1 MRQSELLCAGASA
14 AEEIAARLLR
24 VDVAKALDPLRPR
37 DFVVILER
45 IARRV
50 NTAVVGEEA
59 KAMAAALDALDVRW
73 ASMSET
79 QVSKIVKGANE
90 ILRNKLVAS
99 VPPALNGVL
108 EIEGP
113 PLVARTRA
121 SAVKRYGLSIG
132 ADLSTRDKKAEKN
145 VRKLTV
151 NYVRDEMGV
160 RSEQVS
166 ESARVIVE
174 RGLRRGHDSITIGRR
189 LRAELGAQVS
199 KGRGYWRMVA
209 NSFGGHARS
218 FTQIGALTDARFEEW
233 MFDAVLDEATSDIC
247 RYFHGRTFP
256 MAAAAKHVQRVTD
269 LEDPEDVS
277 EVSPWVRQGTDD
289 DGNSY
294 LFVRRGERQHRIA
307 GIRRSGIGAIDD
319 TGDFDEIE
327 GTAGLMRLGTMM
339 PPLHGN
345 CRSNVVPV

>member
-1 MRQSELLCAGASA
+1 MRQSELLCAGACA
-14 AEEIAARLLR
+14 AEEIVQLLR
-24 VDVAKALDPLRPR
+24 VDVVKALDPLRPR
-37 DFVVILER
+37 DFVVILDR
-45 IARRV
+45 ISRRV
-50 NTAVVGEEA
+50 NAAVVGEEA

-79 QVSKIVKGANE
+79 QVAKIVRGAND

-99 VPPALNGVL
+99 VPPVLNGVL

-121 SAVKRYGLSIG
+121 SAVQRYGLSIG
-132 ADLSTRDKKAEKN
+132 SNLSARDRKAEKN

-166 ESARVIVE
+166 ETARTIVE
-174 RGLRRGHDSITIGRR
+174 SGLKRGHDSITIGRR
-189 LRAELGAQVS
+189 LKRVLGDQVS
-199 KGRGYWRMVA
+199 KGQGYWRMVA

-218 FTQIGALTDARFEEW
+218 FTQVGALAEARFDEW
-233 MFDAVLDEATSDIC
+233 MFDAVLDQATSDIC

-256 MAAAAKHVQRVTD
+256 MAAAARHVQRVTD
-269 LEDPEDVS
+269 LDDPEDVS

-294 LFVRRGERQHRIA
+294 LFVRRGDRQHRIA
-307 GIRRSGIGAIDD
+307 GIRRSGIGGLDD
-319 TGDFDEIE
+319 LGEFDEIE
-327 GTAGLMRLGTMM
+327 GTPGLMRLGTMM

-345 CRSNVVPV
+345 CRSNIVPV